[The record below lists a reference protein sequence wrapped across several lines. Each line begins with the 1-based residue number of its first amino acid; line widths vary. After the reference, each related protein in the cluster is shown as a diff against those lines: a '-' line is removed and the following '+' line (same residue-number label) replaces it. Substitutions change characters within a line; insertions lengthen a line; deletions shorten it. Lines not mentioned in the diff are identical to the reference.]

1 MKLFHFVFLFSI
13 SVSLASATEITS
25 SLQNLSSDNHK
36 VQTEARNALKLD
48 FADAEGADFL
58 AMEAEIIGQID
69 GDLLL
74 ENRLY
79 LIRLLEW
86 FGSSASV
93 PTLAA
98 LLDDSDPKVQG
109 SARRALASISGDEAR
124 IALEQALREASDSQ
138 APALLD
144 ALAYRKESRSFGLI
158 EESLESSNAHVVQAA
173 AIALTKFGSADAIPA
188 LKKALQGA
196 GVAKLEIARA
206 LLSIGAD
213 VETAKQIFVD
223 SDNPAVRVLGFE
235 DLMRQDSSAA
245 KVALQSLLATD
256 ASVGRSQIIHSAIMR
271 GDDSLR
277 SLCLE
282 RLPSASLA
290 DKILIVTA
298 IGEADLEQYEADILL
313 ELSQAGD
320 AQLRERC
327 IDALGNI
334 GTDRSF
340 DALFDAILAQPK
352 SDVVLNA
359 LARLNAPSADIKA
372 VESLRNARLPVAD
385 RIASMRVMELR
396 NSPGALEQLN
406 AIAAD
411 SSADSKLRESV
422 FKTLE
427 SLGNFETI
435 GIFFGVIQDGG
446 ALMRPAQRSLK
457 RLSLNLRSPDAL
469 WAEFFKPAIS
479 EAASDD
485 DRERYIEVLD
495 GVNSR
500 HALNYLKGNILDHD
514 APLRNASLK
523 SLSRWSKADSILTW
537 IDIANASPEDRDT
550 AIKQI
555 KRSVSSSS
563 SSPLDRIDKLVKAIE
578 KAPDADF
585 KLQILDVLS
594 NPPAGTGWVIDMKL
608 PGLANDP
615 DVAEKVAELLK

>member
-1 MKLFHFVFLFSI
+1 MKLFHFVFLFSL
-13 SVSLASATEITS
+13 SASLASATEITS

-36 VQTEARNALKLD
+36 VQTEARNALKLE
-48 FADAEGADFL
+48 FADAEGSDYL

-69 GDLLL
+69 GGLPL

-223 SDNPAVRVLGFE
+223 SDNPAVRVLAFE

-500 HALNYLKGNILDHD
+500 HALNYLKGN
-514 APLRNASLK
+514 
-523 SLSRWSKADSILTW
+523 
-537 IDIANASPEDRDT
+537 
-550 AIKQI
+550 
-555 KRSVSSSS
+555 
-563 SSPLDRIDKLVKAIE
+563 
-578 KAPDADF
+578 
-585 KLQILDVLS
+585 
-594 NPPAGTGWVIDMKL
+594 
-608 PGLANDP
+608 
-615 DVAEKVAELLK
+615 